1 MDHKIR
7 LKNSLK
13 IIKNRTQAFDYRI
26 CDDLCEV
33 LLKYFPFE
41 DKIKFEC
48 ISKQFQRF
56 IFNKQY
62 VVHIKNSINLKAF
75 ESLLKKKII
84 LLTVLILKAEK
95 KLYI

>member
-7 LKNSLK
+7 LKSSLK
-13 IIKNRTQAFDYRI
+13 VIMNRRQAFDCRI

-33 LLKYFPFE
+33 LLKYFSFE

-48 ISKQFQRF
+48 ISKQFQRL

-62 VVHIKNSINLKAF
+62 FIHIKNSINLKAF
-75 ESLLKKKII
+75 ESLLKKISF
-84 LLTVLILKAEK
+84 
-95 KLYI
+95 Y